1 MSINQLV
8 TSMLAMALDD
18 VSVLGEHGYYNDA
31 VEAFDALS
39 DEQRI
44 KARRV
49 YRCRLRRATHYASG
63 APGEVPNP
71 YLNEWIRISD
81 ERDDESPF

>member
-1 MSINQLV
+1 MINQLV

-18 VSVLGEHGYYNDA
+18 VSVLGEHGYYSDA
-31 VEAFDALS
+31 VSAFDALNE
-39 DEQRI
+39 EQRI

-63 APGEVPNP
+63 APCETPNP
-71 YLNEWIRISD
+71 YLSNWIMA
-81 ERDDESPF
+81 ERDDSPPF